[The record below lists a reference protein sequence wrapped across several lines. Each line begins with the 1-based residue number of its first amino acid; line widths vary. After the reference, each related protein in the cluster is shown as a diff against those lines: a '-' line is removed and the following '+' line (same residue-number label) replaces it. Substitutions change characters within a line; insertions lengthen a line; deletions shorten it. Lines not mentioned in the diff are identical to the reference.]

1 VTKVCEQGDADAI
14 ALPQVNAWQCH
25 RLLLGLKCFYGD
37 GLLKS
42 LLFVLLLLTSML
54 PAKSV
59 FAHSGGLNAQG
70 CHAGSQPYHC
80 HRPQRSSNNSAPA
93 TRNTSG
99 DRDCAD
105 FRSWR
110 EAQDFY
116 QSAGRGDPHRLDA
129 DNDGIACESLR

>member
-1 VTKVCEQGDADAI
+1 MKMVLCAA
-14 ALPQVNAWQCH
+14 ALAASFY
-25 RLLLGLKCFYGD
+25 LLA
-37 GLLKS
+37 
-42 LLFVLLLLTSML
+42 V
-54 PAKSV
+54 PA

-80 HRPQRSSNNSAPA
+80 HRAQVTPPRVA
-93 TRNTSG
+93 TPLLGNTSG

-110 EAQDFY
+110 EAQDFFEA
-116 QSAGRGDPHRLDA
+116 AGRGDPHQLDG